1 MSAIELQAA
10 PAPEVDLEARA
21 IDDVL
26 TRLHWSVLE
35 FTHWALPEGTARR
48 DDGPGVRFIFVV
60 SGGVELR
67 ADLGERT
74 TGGDGV
80 RPEPLVMQAGDFVLL
95 PSGGG
100 ADVRARAESVLL
112 SGSLALDDGGSDF
125 TRAMPPVL
133 FTCGF
138 RVEEPV
144 FASLLDTMY
153 REMSSARA
161 GSDSVIRRLADV
173 VASAAVRFWL
183 ERGCGSARDWLAS
196 AHDPNLRRAV
206 EAIHDDPGSPWTVES
221 LARVARSSRS
231 QFAEQFRRTVGDSP
245 ARYLMRVRM
254 EHAERMLRAGVPVGD
269 IAYRLGYESEAGFS
283 RAFRRH
289 SGSAPSLWRR
299 ALGQRVA

>member
-1 MSAIELQAA
+1 MSTIELPAGA
-10 PAPEVDLEARA
+10 APEVDLEARA

-26 TRLHWSVLE
+26 ARLHWSVLE
-35 FTHWALPEGTARR
+35 FTHWDLPEGTARR
-48 DDGPGVRFIFVV
+48 DDGPGVRFLFVV
-60 SGGVELR
+60 SGGIEVR
-67 ADLGERT
+67 ALLGEHAVGTIGARA
-74 TGGDGV
+74 
-80 RPEPLVMQAGDFVLL
+80 EPLTMQSGDFVLL

-100 ADVRARAESVLL
+100 ADVRARADSVML
-112 SGSLALDDGGSDF
+112 SGSLATDGDGSEL

-183 ERGCGSARDWLAS
+183 ERGCGSALDWLAS
-196 AHDPNLRRAV
+196 ARDPNLRRAV

-231 QFAEQFRRTVGDSP
+231 QFAEQFRLTVGDSP

-254 EHAERMLRAGVPVGD
+254 EHAERMLRAGIPVGD

-289 SGSAPSLWRR
+289 SGAAPSRWRR
-299 ALGQRVA
+299 ALPQRIA

>member
-1 MSAIELQAA
+1 MSAIELQARA
-10 PAPEVDLEARA
+10 APEVDLEARA

-26 TRLHWSVLE
+26 ARLHWSVLE
-35 FTHWALPEGTARR
+35 FAHWHLPEGTARR
-48 DDGPGVRFIFVV
+48 DDGPGVRFLFVV

-67 ADLGERT
+67 AVGQHAVGDSGERT
-74 TGGDGV
+74 
-80 RPEPLVMQAGDFVLL
+80 EPLAMQSGDFVLL

-100 ADVRARAESVLL
+100 ADVRGRADSVLL
-112 SGSLALDDGGSDF
+112 SGSLALDGSGNDL

-183 ERGCGSARDWLAS
+183 ERGCGSALDWLAS
-196 AHDPNLRRAV
+196 VRDPNLRRAV

-231 QFAEQFRRTVGDSP
+231 QFAEQFRLTVGDSP
-245 ARYLMRVRM
+245 ARYLTRIRM

-289 SGSAPSLWRR
+289 SGSAPSRWRR
-299 ALGQRVA
+299 ALLQRLD